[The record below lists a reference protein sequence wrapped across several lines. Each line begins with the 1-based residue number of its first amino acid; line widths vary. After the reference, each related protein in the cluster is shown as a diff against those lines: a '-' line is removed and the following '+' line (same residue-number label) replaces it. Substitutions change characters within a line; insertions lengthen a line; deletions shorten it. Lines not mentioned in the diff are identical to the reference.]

1 MNITNANSAQFPS
14 SVRIVEV
21 GPRDGL
27 QNEVAVP
34 LAAKIA
40 LVEALADAGLTTI
53 ETGAFVS
60 PKWVP
65 QMADSGQVFS
75 GISRKTGVTY
85 AALTPNLQGYQAA
98 RAAGA
103 DEVAIFG
110 AASEA
115 FSQKNINCSIDE
127 SLARFAP
134 VLAAAKADGVRVR
147 GYVSCV
153 VGCPY
158 QGPVTPADVA
168 RVAKALLDMGCY
180 EISLGDTIG
189 VGTPASVSAMLD
201 AVLAVVPLEK
211 TAIHFHDTYGQALT
225 NIYVALSRGIA
236 VIDSAV
242 AGLGGCPYAAGASGN
257 VATEDVVYLLN
268 GLGISHGVELQSLAR
283 AGWAITAALGKQPSS
298 KVGLALK
305 AKCQQNAALSAE

>member
-1 MNITNANSAQFPS
+1 MNAWPTN
-14 SVRIVEV
+14 VRIVEV

-27 QNEVAVP
+27 QNEVAVSTE
-34 LAAKIA
+34 AKIA
-40 LVEALADAGLTTI
+40 LVNTLAEAGLRTI
-53 ETGAFVS
+53 ETGSFVS

-65 QMADSGQVFS
+65 QMADSAQVFA
-75 GISRKTGVTY
+75 GIARKTGVTY
-85 AALTPNLQGYQAA
+85 SALTPNLQGYQAA
-98 RAAGA
+98 IAAGA

-115 FSQKNINCSIDE
+115 FSQKNINCSVAE

-134 VLAAAKADGVRVR
+134 VLAAAKADGIRVR

-158 QGPVTPADVA
+158 QGEVAPAEVA
-168 RVAKALLDMGCY
+168 KVAKALLDMGCY

-189 VGTPASVSAMLD
+189 VGTPAKVHAMLD
-201 AVLAVVPLEK
+201 AVLAVVPVSQV
-211 TAIHFHDTYGQALT
+211 AVHFHDTYGQALT
-225 NIYVALSRGIA
+225 NIYAALSRGIQ

-268 GLGISHGVELQSLAR
+268 GLGIAHGVELNTLAK
-283 AGWAITAALGKQPSS
+283 AGWAIAAALGKTPSS

-305 AKCQQNAALSAE
+305 AQCTQNNA